1 MKSLKK
7 YWFFPAIP
15 ALFALWL
22 VLNELSIYARMG
34 YLFYS
39 FSTSTFNWITFIFFA
54 AALAALALNAANA
67 KKPAY
72 VLFGVT
78 AFAAVAAIIISVL
91 NMINFSVLNML
102 NFGDRDVM
110 QVISSLIEFG
120 APAVLIGISVFSK
133 VLKRRALA
141 LGFIVC
147 FGAMVLAKFIDYLIY
162 GFPFFWAI
170 LYALEDL
177 ILDALPLLMLAV
189 AAIAPFERI
198 RIADLPDEP
207 AFRNL
212 ARTKAQPNPNLPATK
227 TKLIAILLAIFTGG
241 FGVDRF
247 YLGYTGLGVVKLLTA
262 GGFGIWSLIDLIRI
276 CTGSLRPADGSPW
289 QEDAPKTPV
298 QSSEP
303 SAIESLERLAKL
315 YERGLLTEEEFAK
328 KKAEMLAKM

>member
-22 VLNELSIYARMG
+22 VLNELVLNELFIYARMG
-34 YLFYS
+34 YLIYS
-39 FSTSTFNWITFIFFA
+39 VSTSTFNWITFIFFA

-78 AFAAVAAIIISVL
+78 AFAAVAAMIISVL
-91 NMINFSVLNML
+91 NMIYY
-102 NFGDRDVM
+102 GERDVVR
-110 QVISSLIEFG
+110 VISSLIEFA
-120 APAVLIGISVFSK
+120 APTALIGISVFSK

-147 FGAMVLAKFIDYLIY
+147 FGAMVLAKFIAYLIL
-162 GFPFFWAI
+162 GAPFFWAI
-170 LYALEDL
+170 LYALERL

-207 AFRNL
+207 AFRKLN
-212 ARTKAQPNPNLPATK
+212 RTKAQPNPNLPATK
-227 TKLIAILLAIFTGG
+227 TKLTAILLAIFTGG

-262 GGFGIWSLIDLIRI
+262 GGFGIWALIDLIRI

-289 QEDAPKTPV
+289 QEDAPKAPV

>member
-1 MKSLKK
+1 M
-7 YWFFPAIP
+7 
-15 ALFALWL
+15 
-22 VLNELSIYARMG
+22 
-34 YLFYS
+34 
-39 FSTSTFNWITFIFFA
+39 
-54 AALAALALNAANA
+54 
-67 KKPAY
+67 
-72 VLFGVT
+72 
-78 AFAAVAAIIISVL
+78 IISVRI
-91 NMINFSVLNML
+91 MINY
-102 NFGDRDVM
+102 GERDVVR
-110 QVISSLIEFG
+110 VIPSLIEFV
-120 APAVLIGISVFSK
+120 APAALIGISVFSK

-141 LGFIVC
+141 LGFVVC
-147 FGAMVLAKFIDYLIY
+147 LGTMVLAKFIAYLIL
-162 GFPFFWAI
+162 GAPFFWAI

-207 AFRNL
+207 AFRKL
-212 ARTKAQPNPNLPATK
+212 DRAKAQPNPNLPATK
-227 TKLIAILLAIFTGG
+227 TKLTAILLAIFTGG

-262 GGFGIWSLIDLIRI
+262 GGFGIWALIDLIRI

-289 QEDAPKTPV
+289 QEDAPKAPV

-303 SAIESLERLAKL
+303 SAIESLERLANL

>member
-1 MKSLKK
+1 MMKSLKK

-22 VLNELSIYARMG
+22 VLNELVLNELFIYARMG
-34 YLFYS
+34 YLLYS

-54 AALAALALNAANA
+54 AALATLALNAANA

-78 AFAAVAAIIISVL
+78 AFAAVAAMIISVL
-91 NMINFSVLNML
+91 NMIYY
-102 NFGDRDVM
+102 GERDVVR
-110 QVISSLIEFG
+110 VISSPIEFA
-120 APAVLIGISVFSK
+120 APAALIGISVFSK

-147 FGAMVLAKFIDYLIY
+147 FGATLLAKFIVYLIY

-170 LYALEDL
+170 LYALKRL

-207 AFRNL
+207 AFRKL
-212 ARTKAQPNPNLPATK
+212 SRAKAQPNPNLPATK
-227 TKLIAILLAIFTGG
+227 TKLTAILLAIFTGG

-289 QEDAPKTPV
+289 QEDAPKAPV

-315 YERGLLTEEEFAK
+315 YEQGLLTDEEFAK

>member
-22 VLNELSIYARMG
+22 VLNELVLNELFIYARMG
-34 YLFYS
+34 YLIYS
-39 FSTSTFNWITFIFFA
+39 VSTSTFNWITFIFFA

-78 AFAAVAAIIISVL
+78 AFAAVAAMIISVL
-91 NMINFSVLNML
+91 NMIYY
-102 NFGDRDVM
+102 GERDVVR
-110 QVISSLIEFG
+110 VISSLIEFA
-120 APAVLIGISVFSK
+120 APTALIGISVFSK

-147 FGAMVLAKFIDYLIY
+147 FGAMVLAKFIAYLIL
-162 GFPFFWAI
+162 GAPFFWAI
-170 LYALEDL
+170 LYALERL

-207 AFRNL
+207 AFRKL

-227 TKLIAILLAIFTGG
+227 TKLTAILLAIFTGG

-289 QEDAPKTPV
+289 QEDAPKAPV

-303 SAIESLERLAKL
+303 SAIESLERLANL

>member
-1 MKSLKK
+1 MMKSLKK

-22 VLNELSIYARMG
+22 VLNELVLNELFIYARIG
-34 YLFYS
+34 YFLYS

-54 AALAALALNAANA
+54 VALATLALNAANA

-78 AFAAVAAIIISVL
+78 AFTAVAAMIISVL
-91 NMINFSVLNML
+91 NMIHY
-102 NFGDRDVM
+102 GDGDVVR
-110 QVISSLIEFG
+110 VIPSLIEFA

-147 FGAMVLAKFIDYLIY
+147 FGAMVLAKFIAYLIY
-162 GFPFFWAI
+162 GFPFFRAI

-189 AAIAPFERI
+189 AAIAPFERL

-207 AFRNL
+207 AFRKL

-227 TKLIAILLAIFTGG
+227 NKLTAILLAIFTGG

-289 QEDAPKTPV
+289 QEDAPKAPV

-315 YERGLLTEEEFAK
+315 YEQGLLTDEEFAK

>member
-1 MKSLKK
+1 MMKSLKK

-22 VLNELSIYARMG
+22 VLNELVLNELFIYARMG
-34 YLFYS
+34 YLLYS
-39 FSTSTFNWITFIFFA
+39 FSPSTFNWIAIIFFA
-54 AALAALALNAANA
+54 AALATLALNAANA

-78 AFAAVAAIIISVL
+78 AFAAVAAMIISVL
-91 NMINFSVLNML
+91 NMIYYGWY
-102 NFGDRDVM
+102 GD
-110 QVISSLIEFG
+110 VIRVIPSLIEFA
-120 APAVLIGISVFSK
+120 APAALIGISVFSK

-147 FGAMVLAKFIDYLIY
+147 FGATLLAKFIAYLIY
-162 GFPFFWAI
+162 GSPFFRAI

-189 AAIAPFERI
+189 AALAPFERI

-207 AFRNL
+207 AFRKL
-212 ARTKAQPNPNLPATK
+212 ARTKTQPNPNLPATK
-227 TKLIAILLAIFTGG
+227 NKLTAILLAIFTGG

-289 QEDAPKTPV
+289 QEDAPKAPV

-315 YERGLLTEEEFAK
+315 YEQGLLTDEEFAK

>member
-22 VLNELSIYARMG
+22 VLNELVLNELFIYARMG
-34 YLFYS
+34 YLIYS
-39 FSTSTFNWITFIFFA
+39 VSTSTFSWITFIFFA

-78 AFAAVAAIIISVL
+78 AFAAVAAMIISVL
-91 NMINFSVLNML
+91 NMIYY
-102 NFGDRDVM
+102 GERDVVR
-110 QVISSLIEFG
+110 VILSLIEFA
-120 APAVLIGISVFSK
+120 APTALIGISVFSK
-133 VLKRRALA
+133 ALKRRALA
-141 LGFIVC
+141 LGFIAC
-147 FGAMVLAKFIDYLIY
+147 LGAMVLAKFIAYLIY

-207 AFRNL
+207 AFRKL

-227 TKLIAILLAIFTGG
+227 TKLTAILLAIFTGG

-262 GGFGIWSLIDLIRI
+262 GGFGIWALIDLIRI

-289 QEDAPKTPV
+289 QEDAPKAPV

-303 SAIESLERLAKL
+303 SAIESLERLANL

>member
-22 VLNELSIYARMG
+22 VLNELVLNELFIYARMG
-34 YLFYS
+34 YLIYS
-39 FSTSTFNWITFIFFA
+39 VSTSTFNWITFIFFA
-54 AALAALALNAANA
+54 AALAALALNTANA

-78 AFAAVAAIIISVL
+78 AFAAVAAMIISVL
-91 NMINFSVLNML
+91 NMIYY
-102 NFGDRDVM
+102 GERDVVR
-110 QVISSLIEFG
+110 VISSLIEFA
-120 APAVLIGISVFSK
+120 APTALIGISVFSK

-147 FGAMVLAKFIDYLIY
+147 FGAMVLAKFIAYLIY

-207 AFRNL
+207 AFRKL
-212 ARTKAQPNPNLPATK
+212 ARAKAQPNPNLPATK
-227 TKLIAILLAIFTGG
+227 TKLTAILLAIFTGG

-289 QEDAPKTPV
+289 QEDAPKAPV

-315 YERGLLTEEEFAK
+315 YEQGLLTDEEFAK

>member
-22 VLNELSIYARMG
+22 VLNELVLNELFIYARMG
-34 YLFYS
+34 YLIYS
-39 FSTSTFNWITFIFFA
+39 VSTSTFNWITFIFFA

-72 VLFGVT
+72 VLFGIT
-78 AFAAVAAIIISVL
+78 AFAAVAAMIISVL
-91 NMINFSVLNML
+91 NMIYY
-102 NFGDRDVM
+102 GERDVVR
-110 QVISSLIEFG
+110 VISSLIEFA
-120 APAVLIGISVFSK
+120 APTALIGISVFSK

-147 FGAMVLAKFIDYLIY
+147 FGAMVLAKFIAYLIL
-162 GFPFFWAI
+162 GAPFFWAI
-170 LYALEDL
+170 LYALERL

-207 AFRNL
+207 AFRKL
-212 ARTKAQPNPNLPATK
+212 ARAKAQPNPNLPATK
-227 TKLIAILLAIFTGG
+227 TKLTAILLAIFTGG

-289 QEDAPKTPV
+289 QEDAPKAPV

-303 SAIESLERLAKL
+303 SAIESLERLANL

>member
-1 MKSLKK
+1 MMKSLKK

-39 FSTSTFNWITFIFFA
+39 LSTSTFIIFFA

-78 AFAAVAAIIISVL
+78 AFAAVAAIIISVRI
-91 NMINFSVLNML
+91 MI
-102 NFGDRDVM
+102 NFGDRDVVR
-110 QVISSLIEFG
+110 VISSLIEFA
-120 APAVLIGISVFSK
+120 APTALIGISVFSK

-147 FGAMVLAKFIDYLIY
+147 LGTMVLAKFIAYLIY

-177 ILDALPLLMLAV
+177 LLDALPLLMLAV
-189 AAIAPFERI
+189 AALAPFERI

-207 AFRNL
+207 AFRKL
-212 ARTKAQPNPNLPATK
+212 VRTKAQPNPNLPATK
-227 TKLIAILLAIFTGG
+227 NKLTAILLAIFTGG

-289 QEDAPKTPV
+289 QEDAPKAPV

-303 SAIESLERLAKL
+303 SAIESLKRLAKL
-315 YERGLLTEEEFAK
+315 YEQGLLTDEEFAK

>member
-22 VLNELSIYARMG
+22 VLNKLFDMWLLHSYSIDAYIH
-34 YLFYS
+34 YS
-39 FSTSTFNWITFIFFA
+39 FSPSTFNWITFIFFA
-54 AALAALALNAANA
+54 AALATLALNAANA

-78 AFAAVAAIIISVL
+78 AFAAVAAMIISVRI
-91 NMINFSVLNML
+91 MINY
-102 NFGDRDVM
+102 GERDVVR
-110 QVISSLIEFG
+110 VIPSLIEFV
-120 APAVLIGISVFSK
+120 APAALIGISVFSK

-147 FGAMVLAKFIDYLIY
+147 FGATLLAKFIAYLIY

-207 AFRNL
+207 AFRKL

-289 QEDAPKTPV
+289 QEDAPKAPV

-303 SAIESLERLAKL
+303 SAIESLERLANL